1 MWQTIGEF
9 FRDMGADFPMESF
22 KIRLRAMKPEH
33 MEGSKPYKYRREDLE
48 TAYREMC
55 EHSLF
60 MRKRTM
66 K

>member
-9 FRDMGADFPMESF
+9 FRDKGADFPMESF

-33 MEGSKPYKYRREDLE
+33 LEGSKPYKYRREDLE
-48 TAYREMC
+48 QAYTLMC

-60 MRKRTM
+60 MRKKTM

>member
-1 MWQTIGEF
+1 MWQTVGEF
-9 FRDMGADFPMESF
+9 FRDMGGDFPMESF
-22 KIRLRAMKPEH
+22 KVRLRALKPEH
-33 MEGSKPYKYRREDLE
+33 LEGSKPWKYRRGDLE
-48 TAYREMC
+48 QAYREMC